1 MRVINYIIYRSKQSL
16 VLFCCSLFFR
26 HAAFS
31 HVNCQGH
38 PPAQSVKDQTCC
50 VLWGS
55 GKGNADCAK
64 SLAYDSAVCI
74 GPFGSTPTVL
84 PVPEIR
90 ASILR
95 HDCLC
100 DWLTGSWC
108 PRLNWAPRRKKKKGR
123 GGHSWLLKENVSSE
137 NKELDL
143 FAVFPPLHT
152 VNVDEHSCIIF
163 ELLLSWKMRSKSIE
177 DERVSVCVAELRKS
191 FRGELCLFSEIQ
203 TVVVLLETA
212 FKSSVLQCLSVI
224 LSFFFTTWVFF
235 LYFS

>member
-1 MRVINYIIYRSKQSL
+1 MDRDQRSWH
-16 VLFCCSLFFR
+16 LFMPGSLFLT
-26 HAAFS
+26 S
-31 HVNCQGH
+31 CLMPEVE
-38 PPAQSVKDQTCC
+38 
-50 VLWGS
+50 L
-55 GKGNADCAK
+55 
-64 SLAYDSAVCI
+64 
-74 GPFGSTPTVL
+74 STA
-84 PVPEIR
+84 EKK
-90 ASILR
+90 
-95 HDCLC
+95 
-100 DWLTGSWC
+100 
-108 PRLNWAPRRKKKKGR
+108 RKEGR
-123 GGHSWLLKENVSSE
+123 GGDTLGSWENVSSE

>member
-1 MRVINYIIYRSKQSL
+1 MDRDQRSWH
-16 VLFCCSLFFR
+16 LFMPGSLFLT
-26 HAAFS
+26 S
-31 HVNCQGH
+31 CLMPEVE
-38 PPAQSVKDQTCC
+38 
-50 VLWGS
+50 L
-55 GKGNADCAK
+55 
-64 SLAYDSAVCI
+64 
-74 GPFGSTPTVL
+74 STA
-84 PVPEIR
+84 E
-90 ASILR
+90 
-95 HDCLC
+95 
-100 DWLTGSWC
+100 G
-108 PRLNWAPRRKKKKGR
+108 KKKR
-123 GGHSWLLKENVSSE
+123 AGGHSWLLKENVSSE

-224 LSFFFTTWVFF
+224 LSFFYNLSIFCIFRRFISYNTILKTKVKSPKSWPQDTKCFAN
-235 LYFS
+235 

>member
-1 MRVINYIIYRSKQSL
+1 MVYGLR
-16 VLFCCSLFFR
+16 
-26 HAAFS
+26 
-31 HVNCQGH
+31 
-38 PPAQSVKDQTCC
+38 
-50 VLWGS
+50 
-55 GKGNADCAK
+55 
-64 SLAYDSAVCI
+64 LA
-74 GPFGSTPTVL
+74 PTVVVFWDQRWTATKD
-84 PVPEIR
+84 PGTF
-90 ASILR
+90 
-95 HDCLC
+95 LC
-100 DWLTGSWC
+100 QDHSSWRLVWC

-123 GGHSWLLKENVSSE
+123 GDTLGSWENVSSE

-224 LSFFFTTWVFF
+224 LSFFLQLEYFFVFF
-235 LYFS
+235 VDSSVTTQFWKQRSRVQSLDPRIGNVLPTKRCTFFWILKENITFHLFLYPTYPN